1 MKGYFIV
8 PLENKFNSI
17 DFKAG
22 HTYKTNATNLF
33 DDTTWKKGNYPFATF
48 ETLSDALFYHLKDKY
63 MSNFPCHIYTVSFS
77 ELNSYA
83 FTATDTGT
91 YFLTNEITIIN
102 KINYNRLLQSKPAE
116 LLYQILYILNNKD
129 DRADHLFAKVAN
141 ELENGGYDNK
151 AYQFQLNDCM
161 AENALVALAKLNIK
175 KYNDILV
182 YSNKHNVQKYLVSLK
197 NEDYLDILINSSVEA
212 MTAIA
217 KLGIEKY
224 LDRLLKTNYIPVLQA
239 IAETGIEKYLDIL
252 INDDDVRVVKAVAQ
266 FGSEKYLDKLVYAKS
281 WSVRSAVAA
290 RGIEKYNRILVDDK
304 DETVGSY
311 VADYNHPDLLDKL
324 IRGKSSYVACKA
336 LESLAKY
343 DADKVVAYLN
353 EPNNKF
359 ITYEMKQEL
368 SELNND
374 AINNLLIS
382 ENDSSIN
389 YNIIQTSTNRDILKQ
404 LLANGDYNQR
414 CYARNRL
421 MKLKTEELANDE
433 SY

>member
-8 PLENKFNSI
+8 PLENEFNSI
-17 DFKAG
+17 DFETG
-22 HTYKTNATNLF
+22 HTYETNATNLF
-33 DDTTWKKGNYPFATF
+33 NNTTWKKGNYSFAIF
-48 ETLSDALFYHLKDKY
+48 ETLDDALFYHLKGEY
-63 MSNFPCHIYTVSFS
+63 TNNFPCHIYTVSFS

-91 YFLTNEITIIN
+91 YFLTNEITIVN
-102 KINYNRLLQSKPAE
+102 KISYNRLLQSKPAE
-116 LLYQILYILNNKD
+116 LLYQILYILNNRDYK
-129 DRADHLFAKVAN
+129 ADHLFAKVVN

-161 AENALVALAKLNIK
+161 AENALVTLAKLNIK

-224 LDRLLKTNYIPVLQA
+224 LDRLIISNYVPVLRA

-252 INDDDVRVVKAVAQ
+252 INDNDNRVVEAVAQ
-266 FGSEKYLDKLVYAKS
+266 FGSEKHLDKLVTHKS
-281 WSVRSAVAA
+281 WGVRSAVAK

-304 DETVGSY
+304 DDTVKSY
-311 VADYNHPDLLDKL
+311 VAECNHPDLLDKL

-343 DADKVVAYLN
+343 DTDKVIVYLN

-359 ITYEMKQEL
+359 ITYKMKQKL

-374 AINNLLIS
+374 AINRLLIA
-382 ENDSSIN
+382 ENDYSIN
-389 YNIIQTSTNRDILKQ
+389 YNIIKRSTDCDILTQ
-404 LLANGDYNQR
+404 FLANSDNDLR
-414 CYARNRL
+414 CQARNRL
-421 MKLKTEELANDE
+421 MKLKTEEFAND
-433 SY
+433 

>member
-22 HTYKTNATNLF
+22 HTYETNVTNLF
-33 DDTTWKKGNYPFATF
+33 DNTTWKKGNYSFAIF
-48 ETLSDALFYHLKDKY
+48 ETLDDALFYHLKGEY
-63 MSNFPCHIYTVSFS
+63 TSNFPCHIYTVSFS

-91 YFLTNEITIIN
+91 YFLTNEITIVN
-102 KINYNRLLQSKPAE
+102 GINYNRLLQSKPAE
-116 LLYQILYILNNKD
+116 LLYQILYILNNRDYK
-129 DRADHLFAKVAN
+129 ADHLFAKVAN

-161 AENALVALAKLNIK
+161 AENALVALAKLNVK

-224 LDRLLKTNYIPVLQA
+224 LDRLLISNYIPVLLA

-252 INDDDVRVVKAVAQ
+252 INDNDNRVVEAVAQ
-266 FGSEKYLDKLVYAKS
+266 FGSEKYLDKLVTHKS
-281 WSVRSAVAA
+281 WGVRGIVAK

-304 DETVGSY
+304 DDTVKGY
-311 VADYNHPDLLDKL
+311 VAECNHPDLLDKL

-343 DADKVVAYLN
+343 DADKVIAYLN

-359 ITYEMKQEL
+359 ITYKMKQKL

-374 AINNLLIS
+374 AINKLLIA
-382 ENDSSIN
+382 ENDYCIS
-389 YNIIQTSTNRDILKQ
+389 YNIIRTSTNRDILTQ
-404 LLANGDYNQR
+404 FLANSDNDLR
-414 CYARNRL
+414 CRARNRL
-421 MKLKTEELANDE
+421 MKLKTEEFVND
-433 SY
+433 

>member
-22 HTYKTNATNLF
+22 HTYETNVTNLF
-33 DDTTWKKGNYPFATF
+33 DNTTWKKGNYSFAIF
-48 ETLSDALFYHLKDKY
+48 ETLDDALFYHLKGEY
-63 MSNFPCHIYTVSFS
+63 TSNFPCHIYTVSFS

-91 YFLTNEITIIN
+91 YFLTNEITIVNGIS
-102 KINYNRLLQSKPAE
+102 YNRLLQSKPAE
-116 LLYQILYILNNKD
+116 LLYQILYILNNRD
-129 DRADHLFAKVAN
+129 DKADHLFAKVVN

-161 AENALVALAKLNIK
+161 AENALVALAKLNVK

-212 MTAIA
+212 MVEIA

-224 LDRLLKTNYIPVLQA
+224 LDQLIISNYIPVLRA

-252 INDDDVRVVKAVAQ
+252 INDNDNRVVEAVAQ
-266 FGSEKYLDKLVYAKS
+266 FGSEKHLDKLVTHKS
-281 WSVRSAVAA
+281 WSVRSAVAK

-304 DETVGSY
+304 DDTVKSY
-311 VADYNHPDLLDKL
+311 VAECNHPDLFDKL

-343 DADKVVAYLN
+343 NADKVIAYLN

-359 ITYEMKQEL
+359 ITYKMKQKL

-374 AINNLLIS
+374 AINRLLIA
-382 ENDSSIN
+382 ENDYSIN
-389 YNIIQTSTNRDILKQ
+389 YNIIRASTNRDILTQ
-404 LLANGDYNQR
+404 FLTNSDNDLR
-414 CYARNRL
+414 CHARNRL
-421 MKLKTEELANDE
+421 MKLKTEELAND
-433 SY
+433 

>member
-22 HTYKTNATNLF
+22 HTYETNVTNLF
-33 DDTTWKKGNYPFATF
+33 DNTTWKKGNYSFAIF
-48 ETLSDALFYHLKDKY
+48 ETLDDALFYHLKGEY
-63 MSNFPCHIYTVSFS
+63 TSNFPCHIYTVSFS

-91 YFLTNEITIIN
+91 YFLTNEITIVNGIS
-102 KINYNRLLQSKPAE
+102 YNRLLQSKPAE
-116 LLYQILYILNNKD
+116 LLYQILYILNNRD
-129 DRADHLFAKVAN
+129 DKADHLFAKVVN

-161 AENALVALAKLNIK
+161 AENALVALAKLNVK

-212 MTAIA
+212 MTEIA
-217 KLGIEKY
+217 KLGLEKY
-224 LDRLLKTNYIPVLQA
+224 LGRLIISNYIPVLQA

-252 INDDDVRVVKAVAQ
+252 INDNDNRVVEAVAQ
-266 FGSEKYLDKLVYAKS
+266 FGSEKYLDKLVTHKS
-281 WSVRSAVAA
+281 WGVRSAVAK

-304 DETVGSY
+304 DDTVKSY
-311 VADYNHPDLLDKL
+311 VAECNHPDLLDKL

-343 DADKVVAYLN
+343 DADKVIAYLN

-359 ITYEMKQEL
+359 ITYKMKQKL

-374 AINNLLIS
+374 AINKLLIA
-382 ENDSSIN
+382 ENDYCIS
-389 YNIIQTSTNRDILKQ
+389 YNIIRTSTNRDILTQ
-404 LLANGDYNQR
+404 FLANSDNDLR
-414 CYARNRL
+414 CQARNRL
-421 MKLKTEELANDE
+421 MKLKTEEFVND
-433 SY
+433 

>member
-22 HTYKTNATNLF
+22 HTYETNVTNLF
-33 DDTTWKKGNYPFATF
+33 DNTTWKKGNYSFAIF
-48 ETLSDALFYHLKDKY
+48 ETLDDALFYHLKGEY
-63 MSNFPCHIYTVSFS
+63 TSNFPCHIYTVSFS

-91 YFLTNEITIIN
+91 YFLTNEITIVNGIS
-102 KINYNRLLQSKPAE
+102 YNRLLQSKPAE
-116 LLYQILYILNNKD
+116 LLYQILYILNNRD
-129 DRADHLFAKVAN
+129 DKADHLFAKVVN

-161 AENALVALAKLNIK
+161 AENALVALAKLNVK

-212 MTAIA
+212 MTEIA

-224 LDRLLKTNYIPVLQA
+224 LDRLIISNYIPVLRA

-252 INDDDVRVVKAVAQ
+252 INDNDNRVVEAVAQ
-266 FGSEKYLDKLVYAKS
+266 FGSEKHLDKLVTHKS
-281 WSVRSAVAA
+281 WGVRGAVAK
-290 RGIEKYNRILVDDK
+290 RGIEKYNRILIDDK
-304 DETVGSY
+304 DDTVKGY
-311 VADYNHPDLLDKL
+311 VAECNHPDLLDKL

-343 DADKVVAYLN
+343 DADKVIAYLN

-359 ITYEMKQEL
+359 ITYKMKQRL

-374 AINNLLIS
+374 AINKLLIA
-382 ENDSSIN
+382 ENDYSIN
-389 YNIIQTSTNRDILKQ
+389 YNIIQASTDCDILTQ
-404 LLANGDYNQR
+404 FLTNSDNNLR
-414 CYARNRL
+414 CRARNRL
-421 MKLKTEELANDE
+421 MKLKTEEFAND
-433 SY
+433 

>member
-22 HTYKTNATNLF
+22 HTYETNVTNLF
-33 DDTTWKKGNYPFATF
+33 DNTTWKKGNYSFAIF
-48 ETLSDALFYHLKDKY
+48 ETLDDALFYHLKGEY
-63 MSNFPCHIYTVSFS
+63 TSNFPCHIYTVSFS

-91 YFLTNEITIIN
+91 YFLTNEITIVNGIS
-102 KINYNRLLQSKPAE
+102 YNRLLQSKPAE
-116 LLYQILYILNNKD
+116 LLYQILYILNNRD
-129 DRADHLFAKVAN
+129 DKADHLFAKVVN

-161 AENALVALAKLNIK
+161 AENALVALAKLNVK

-212 MTAIA
+212 MTEIA

-224 LDRLLKTNYIPVLQA
+224 LDRLIISNYIPVLRA

-252 INDDDVRVVKAVAQ
+252 INDNDNRVVEAVAQ
-266 FGSEKYLDKLVYAKS
+266 FGSEKYLDKLVTHKS
-281 WSVRSAVAA
+281 WGVRSAVAK

-304 DETVGSY
+304 DDTVKSY
-311 VADYNHPDLLDKL
+311 VAECNHPDLLDKL

-343 DADKVVAYLN
+343 DADKVIAYLN

-359 ITYEMKQEL
+359 ITYKMKQKL

-374 AINNLLIS
+374 AINKLLIA
-382 ENDSSIN
+382 ENDYCIS
-389 YNIIQTSTNRDILKQ
+389 YNIIRTSTNRDILTQ
-404 LLANGDYNQR
+404 FLANSDNDLR
-414 CYARNRL
+414 CQARNRL
-421 MKLKTEELANDE
+421 MKLKTEEFVND
-433 SY
+433 

>member
-1 MKGYFIV
+1 M
-8 PLENKFNSI
+8 
-17 DFKAG
+17 
-22 HTYKTNATNLF
+22 
-33 DDTTWKKGNYPFATF
+33 
-48 ETLSDALFYHLKDKY
+48 
-63 MSNFPCHIYTVSFS
+63 
-77 ELNSYA
+77 
-83 FTATDTGT
+83 
-91 YFLTNEITIIN
+91 TNEITIVNRIS
-102 KINYNRLLQSKPAE
+102 YNRLLQSKPAE
-116 LLYQILYILNNKD
+116 LLYQILYILNNRD
-129 DRADHLFAKVAN
+129 DKADHLFVKVAN

-161 AENALVALAKLNIK
+161 AENALVALAKLNVK

-224 LDRLLKTNYIPVLQA
+224 LDRLLISNYIPVLRA

-252 INDDDVRVVKAVAQ
+252 INDNDNRVVEAVAQ
-266 FGSEKYLDKLVYAKS
+266 FGSEKYLDKLVTHKS
-281 WSVRSAVAA
+281 WGVRGAVAK

-304 DETVGSY
+304 DDTVKGY
-311 VADYNHPDLLDKL
+311 VAECNHPDLLDKL

-343 DADKVVAYLN
+343 DADKVIAYLN

-359 ITYEMKQEL
+359 ITYKMKQRL

-374 AINNLLIS
+374 AINRLLIA
-382 ENDSSIN
+382 ENDYSIN
-389 YNIIQTSTNRDILKQ
+389 YNIIQASTDCDILTQ
-404 LLANGDYNQR
+404 FLANSDNNLCCR
-414 CYARNRL
+414 TRNRL
-421 MKLKTEELANDE
+421 MKLKTEEFTND
-433 SY
+433 